1 MFRVDLRNK
10 GAVRDFKVFQFVND
24 EKNKLSISSNF
35 VTSVIRLPN
44 EELWV
49 GTEGGGICKVLKSDT
64 DPEFISYSEK
74 QGLSNNVVKSILYDD
89 EYNLW
94 ISTNVGLN
102 KFDTKELRFRRFGIS
117 DGLPF
122 EDFWFSSAKLDNGY
136 FLFSGLDGLCYFNP
150 KNLTNSE
157 VLPRLEF
164 DDFKVFNKS
173 IKPGDEIGNRVLL
186 DTRLKD
192 QDEITLK
199 YNENVFSIKLAS
211 LHFSNPDN
219 HNLKY
224 RLLPINENW
233 IEIPSSQQT
242 IYYNGL
248 QPGGDYH
255 LEVMASN
262 ALDKWTEPKTLKIV
276 IEPPFWKTWQAYLLY
291 FLLTALSIYIA
302 IKVILRIQK
311 LNHNLEIEQLEKDKV
326 KEINQAKLRFFSN
339 ISHELKTPLTL
350 ISGPVNALFNQ
361 FKNNEEIKEKLQIVE
376 RQSNKISHLVNQVH
390 DFQKAE
396 ANALK
401 MNYSRF
407 SFNSFIQELI
417 TDFSFMAENDN
428 KKLEFES
435 SDTDII
441 VSADRDKLEK
451 IFYNILG
458 NSFKYTKPNDTIKVD
473 FESEEKD
480 LIVSITDTGK
490 GIDEDDLL
498 HVFERFYQSHNR
510 QDVHSS
516 GSGIG
521 LSFTKLLVEMHY
533 GYINAES
540 ELGKGTTIIIRLPIV
555 KKEIAKDQEKIEE
568 DILSAENKFKF
579 SSQLV
584 PKNNPKE
591 IIADGSFSEA
601 LVFYA
606 EDNLDMRLFVSNS
619 LSKFFRLKTFNNGQE
634 CLDAMEDEWPDIVIS
649 DVQMPELN
657 GLDLCRSIKS
667 DIKTSHIPVILL
679 TALTNVE
686 DKIQGIRDG

>member
-1 MFRVDLRNK
+1 MDRT
-10 GAVRDFKVFQFVND
+10 
-24 EKNKLSISSNF
+24 KN
-35 VTSVIRLPN
+35 
-44 EELWV
+44 
-49 GTEGGGICKVLKSDT
+49 
-64 DPEFISYSEK
+64 
-74 QGLSNNVVKSILYDD
+74 
-89 EYNLW
+89 
-94 ISTNVGLN
+94 
-102 KFDTKELRFRRFGIS
+102 
-117 DGLPF
+117 
-122 EDFWFSSAKLDNGY
+122 
-136 FLFSGLDGLCYFNP
+136 
-150 KNLTNSE
+150 
-157 VLPRLEF
+157 
-164 DDFKVFNKS
+164 
-173 IKPGDEIGNRVLL
+173 
-186 DTRLKD
+186 
-192 QDEITLK
+192 
-199 YNENVFSIKLAS
+199 
-211 LHFSNPDN
+211 
-219 HNLKY
+219 
-224 RLLPINENW
+224 
-233 IEIPSSQQT
+233 
-242 IYYNGL
+242 
-248 QPGGDYH
+248 
-255 LEVMASN
+255 
-262 ALDKWTEPKTLKIV
+262 LKIV

-686 DKIQGIRDG
+686 DKIQGIRDGGADAYIQKPFNVQHLITRTESLLSNRQQLRERFQIGIPLTKENNKNNRNDNAFLEKLYDLIEENLDNQNLDLNSFTKELYLNRTHFYQKVKALTNLTPFEVLKDYRLKKAAEFLVHKNVSVNEVYAMTGFKSRTHFSNFLKNVIILRLGSIGLK